1 MDPEPPSTISVTVGA
16 PAWRTHLA
24 GPKAVCR
31 RAAGAALA
39 RVPIPPWL
47 ARAEVS
53 ILLADDATVR
63 RLNAAHRGQDRAT
76 DVLSFPAFDRIPE
89 AAPGHLPPGPVPLG
103 DVVLALETVRAEA
116 EAGAKSLADHVS
128 HLVVHGCLH
137 LLGYDHQDADDAE
150 RMEAMERPILERLG
164 IADPYAGRSR
174 GERRASPAASRAWR
188 FTMKELPAGGR
199 EGQASLL
206 AGLLTRLRVLARRR
220 NGEGHSL
227 RETLEELIEEDED
240 ETQDRAE
247 FTEQE
252 RELLLNA
259 LSFGELQVWDV
270 MVPRSDIQAIEITAG
285 LAEVVGTM
293 RNAMHTRLPVYRGNL
308 DDVIGMVH
316 IKDLLPYWG
325 DGAEFK
331 LEPIVREVL
340 FVPPSMR
347 VLDLLLQMRDT
358 GVHMAIVVDE
368 YGGTDGLATIEDLV
382 EEIVGEIQDE
392 HDKILPPQIVELP
405 NGALEADA
413 RVEVEELERRLGL
426 ELLDAERRE
435 DVDTLGGLLF
445 TLLDRVPARGEIVR
459 HPAGLEFAVLDADPR
474 RIKRLRIM
482 RQAQPAASEETLSAR
497 ARPRLRRWTGG

>member
-1 MDPEPPSTISVTVGA
+1 
-16 PAWRTHLA
+16 
-24 GPKAVCR
+24 
-31 RAAGAALA
+31 
-39 RVPIPPWL
+39 
-47 ARAEVS
+47 
-53 ILLADDATVR
+53 
-63 RLNAAHRGQDRAT
+63 
-76 DVLSFPAFDRIPE
+76 
-89 AAPGHLPPGPVPLG
+89 
-103 DVVLALETVRAEA
+103 
-116 EAGAKSLADHVS
+116 
-128 HLVVHGCLH
+128 
-137 LLGYDHQDADDAE
+137 
-150 RMEAMERPILERLG
+150 
-164 IADPYAGRSR
+164 
-174 GERRASPAASRAWR
+174 
-188 FTMKELPAGGR
+188 MKELPAGGR
-199 EGQASLL
+199 EGQVSLL
-206 AGLLTRLRVLARRR
+206 NGLLTRLRVLARRR

-227 RETLEELIEEDED
+227 RETLEELIEEDEE

-270 MVPRSDIQAIEITAG
+270 MVPRSDIQAIDVTAG
-285 LAEVVGTM
+285 LGEVVGTM
-293 RNAMHTRLPVYRGNL
+293 REAMHTRLPVYRDNL

-325 DGAEFK
+325 DGAEFE

-358 GVHMAIVVDE
+358 AVHMAIVVDE

-392 HDKILPPQIVELP
+392 HDKIMPPRLVELP

-459 HPAGLEFAVLDADPR
+459 HPAGVEFAVLDADPR
-474 RIKRLRIM
+474 RIKRLRII
-482 RQAQPAASEETLSAR
+482 RQAQPAASEES
-497 ARPRLRRWTGG
+497 